1 MAEGEDGSDNWLWE
15 RERSGKERDTLL
27 YYIGEIYRGE
37 GKGDLPRKGEGEV
50 FAGGNWGENREFNGN
65 LTEIKRGLSKKLG
78 GTLAGIRQE
87 SNKNWTE
94 DRVNIVN
101 AVGERF
107 ISGAERTKLWLRKDL
122 LFGNKRL
129 DLTEG

>member
-1 MAEGEDGSDNWLWE
+1 MY
-15 RERSGKERDTLL
+15 TLL

-37 GKGDLPRKGEGEV
+37 GKEDWMRKGEGEV
-50 FAGGNWGENREFNGN
+50 FTGGNWGENREFSGN

-101 AVGERF
+101 AVGETF
-107 ISGAERTKLWLRKDL
+107 ILGAERTKLWLRKDL

>member
-1 MAEGEDGSDNWLWE
+1 MY
-15 RERSGKERDTLL
+15 TLL

-78 GTLAGIRQE
+78 GTLAGIERE
-87 SNKNWTE
+87 SDEDWTE
-94 DRVNIVN
+94 IKRGLNGNWMKIEQGSDRNQTQIKQEWN
-101 AVGERF
+101 G
-107 ISGAERTKLWLRKDL
+107 ILR
-122 LFGNKRL
+122 
-129 DLTEG
+129 